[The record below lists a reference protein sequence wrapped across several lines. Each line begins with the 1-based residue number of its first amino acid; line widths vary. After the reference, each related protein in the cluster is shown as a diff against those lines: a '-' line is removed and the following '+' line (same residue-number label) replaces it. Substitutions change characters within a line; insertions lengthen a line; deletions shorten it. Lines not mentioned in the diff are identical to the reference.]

1 MQFSRALHG
10 GYASEY
16 AWTIRRLSI
25 ALLRVAYESLYSFN
39 AHQLVHCIMNLSL
52 FFFFCTLFILE
63 LTKVYAECLILD
75 PLLLCP

>member
-16 AWTIRRLSI
+16 AWKIRRLSI

-52 FFFFCTLFILE
+52 FFCTLFILE
-63 LTKVYAECLILD
+63 LKSTQNA
-75 PLLLCP
+75 